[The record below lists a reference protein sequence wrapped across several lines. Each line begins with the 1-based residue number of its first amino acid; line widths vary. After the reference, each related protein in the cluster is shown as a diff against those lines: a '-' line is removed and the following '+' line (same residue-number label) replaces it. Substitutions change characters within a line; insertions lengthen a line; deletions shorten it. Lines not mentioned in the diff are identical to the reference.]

1 MEVDIGMV
9 DPAMLT
15 GETGG
20 SAENGERCL
29 VANQMASDLSGFSA
43 RPLRLNQ

>member
-15 GETGG
+15 EETGV
-20 SAENGERCL
+20 SERECCL
-29 VANQMASDLSGFSA
+29 VANQMASDLSGFNA
-43 RPLRLNQ
+43 LMH